1 MITSLMTAPN
11 RQIRFR
17 YEDYKSLAESME
29 KRYELL
35 DGDLLMVPAP
45 TTTHQRISRNLEVRL
60 YEYCQRTGVGEV
72 LDSPVDV
79 VLGEADARE
88 VVQPDILLVAKERLS
103 IIAEEEVRGAPDL
116 VVEILSTG
124 TEHRDRGYKKILY
137 GRYGVREYWIVDP
150 ADRAI
155 EVHRLTPSGLELC
168 GSFTGDE
175 IVEFW
180 QQPRPVAPRA
190 SREAAA
196 WLAFILPG

>member
-1 MITSLMTAPN
+1 MSAPN

-17 YEDYKSLAESME
+17 YEDYKSLPESME

-45 TTTHQRISRNLEVRL
+45 STAHQRISRNLEVHL
-60 YEYCQRTGVGEV
+60 HEYCQQTNFGEV

-88 VVQPDILLVAKERLS
+88 VVQPDILLVAKARLS
-103 IIAEEEVRGAPDL
+103 IIAEEEIRGAPDL

-124 TEHRDRGYKKILY
+124 TEHRDRGYKRILY

-150 ADRAI
+150 AGRTI
-155 EVHRLTPSGLELC
+155 EIHTLTQSGLELRV
-168 GSFTGDE
+168 SITGDE
-175 IVEFW
+175 IVE
-180 QQPRPVAPRA
+180 
-190 SREAAA
+190 ST
-196 WLAFILPG
+196 LLPDLELTAESIFPPSTG